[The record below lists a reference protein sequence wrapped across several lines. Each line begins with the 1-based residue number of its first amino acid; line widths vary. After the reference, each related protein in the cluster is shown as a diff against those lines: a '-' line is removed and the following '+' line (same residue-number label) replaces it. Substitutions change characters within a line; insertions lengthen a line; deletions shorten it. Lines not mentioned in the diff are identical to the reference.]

1 MEWILMAVIAFV
13 GGGLIGVKLGR
24 ARTDVRQ
31 RKSVLEWGKGKGRK

>member
-24 ARTDVRQ
+24 ARTGLRQ
-31 RKSVLEWGKGKGRK
+31 RKSVREWVKGRVQK